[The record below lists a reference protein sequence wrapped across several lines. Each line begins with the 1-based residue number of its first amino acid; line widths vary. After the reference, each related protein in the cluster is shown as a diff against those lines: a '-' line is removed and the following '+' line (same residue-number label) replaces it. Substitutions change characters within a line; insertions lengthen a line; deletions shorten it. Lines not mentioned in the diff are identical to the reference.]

1 MGTLLQRDKGT
12 QPGTLLNR
20 MDRLFEEW
28 VRTLGGRR
36 PFGLGGETPGED
48 VIRVDEYRDGD
59 ALVVRAEIPG
69 VDPDR
74 DIELSVSD
82 GMLQIKAE
90 RRTEE
95 KTETKGYERRELR
108 YGSFRRALPLPP
120 GVSESDVTATYRDG
134 ILEVR
139 IPVPEP
145 PAEQEPRKI
154 AINKG

>member
-1 MGTLLQRDKGT
+1 
-12 QPGTLLNR
+12 

-28 VRTLGGRR
+28 VHSLGRRR
-36 PFGLGGETPGED
+36 PFGLGGESPGED
-48 VIRVDEYRDGD
+48 VIPVDEYRDGD
-59 ALVVRAEIPG
+59 TLVVRAEIPG
-69 VDPDR
+69 VDPER

-82 GMLQIKAE
+82 GMLEIKAE
-90 RRTEE
+90 RRIEK
-95 KTETKGYERRELR
+95 KTEGEGFQLQELR

-120 GVSESDVTATYRDG
+120 GVSESDVTAIYRDG

-145 PAEQEPRKI
+145 PAEQEPTKI